1 MKDIQRKL
9 DWRLNNILIAQ
20 QKASAKLKDV
30 EMIIEMRKGNE
41 KSLRAIGKKL
51 KMSHQKVDNLL
62 KQFGIL

>member
-51 KMSHQKVDNLL
+51 NMSHQKVDNLL